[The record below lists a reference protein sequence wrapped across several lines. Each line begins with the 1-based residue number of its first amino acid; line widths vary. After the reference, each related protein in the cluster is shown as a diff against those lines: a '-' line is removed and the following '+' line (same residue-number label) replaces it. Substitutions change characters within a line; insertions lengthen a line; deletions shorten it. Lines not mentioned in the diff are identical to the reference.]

1 MDFLTQV
8 GVVLAC
14 LAGVLVIIGFIS
26 DYTCHS
32 YTLVSRFFNT
42 LYEISSSLAPL
53 FLFVFGAYP
62 IVLLI
67 VWLITTYTN
76 VNVNITITS

>member
-1 MDFLTQV
+1 MEFLTQV

-14 LAGVLVIIGFIS
+14 IAGILVIIGLIS
-26 DYTCHS
+26 DFTDHS
-32 YTLVSRFFNT
+32 YTLVNRFFNA
-42 LYEISSSLAPL
+42 LYEISSALAPL
-53 FLFVFGAYP
+53 YLFVFAAYP

-76 VNVNITITS
+76 INITITF